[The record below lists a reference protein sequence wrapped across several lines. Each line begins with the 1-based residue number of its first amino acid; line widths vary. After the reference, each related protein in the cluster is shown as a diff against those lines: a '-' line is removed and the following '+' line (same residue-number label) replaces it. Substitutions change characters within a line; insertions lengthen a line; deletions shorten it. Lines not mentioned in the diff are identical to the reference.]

1 MQVLDVPSELVRRLS
16 RAEYDALGRLGHFDD
31 QKVELLYG
39 VIVRMSPIGPPH
51 VWASNCL
58 GNALIRA
65 LGDRAFVAIQSS
77 FAASEDSE
85 PEPDIAVYPPGDY
98 RKVLPST
105 ALLIVEV
112 SDSSLK
118 RDRNVKTGL
127 YASIGV
133 PEYWIVDLVHGLVL
147 VHRNPVDGAYTS
159 LVSVGAG
166 GTVSPAAFPDV
177 VIPTDRF
184 LP

>member
-1 MQVLDVPSELVRRLS
+1 MQVLDVPAELVRRLS
-16 RAEYDALGRLGHFDD
+16 RLEYEALGRMGAFDD

-51 VWASNCL
+51 VWASNRL
-58 GNALIRA
+58 AQALIVA
-65 LGDRAFVAIQSS
+65 LGDRAFVATQSS
-77 FAASEDSE
+77 FAASDDSE
-85 PEPDIAVYPPGDY
+85 PEPDIAVYPPKDY
-98 RKVLPST
+98 RRELPSE

-112 SDSSLK
+112 SDSSLQ
-118 RDRNVKTGL
+118 RDRNVKAAL

-133 PEYWIVDLVHGLVL
+133 PEYWIVDLVHGVVL
-147 VHRNPVDGAYTS
+147 VHRAPVDGAYTS
-159 LVSVGAG
+159 LVTVGTD

-177 VIPTDRF
+177 VVPTNNF